1 MEQAQKEDEKALT
14 PALSPP
20 DRARE
25 GVAGGAK
32 QSFWRRTPVV
42 LVGTLVLFGPLFSG
56 VRYLAEAFTHESTDD
71 AFLDCSIISIA
82 PKVPGQVKRVHVESN
97 QAVKAGDLLV
107 EIDPRDLQVALDQK
121 RAAGESARA
130 SVVLSK
136 AGVELSRTQVASAEA
151 TAKQSAAEADAAQ
164 ATAGKAKADLK
175 RAEELIQNHTI
186 SPQEFDSAKAAATA
200 AAASHNAAREK
211 AASNTAKVAEA
222 QAQVEAAQKAFERGE
237 AQARQA
243 EWDVQAAELNLSYA
257 RVTAPAG
264 GYVTKK
270 AVENGDY
277 LQVGQ
282 KLMALVPSDLYVTA
296 NYKEIQV
303 EHIRPGQPVSITV
316 DSVEGKVFAGHV
328 DSIMAGS
335 GARFSLLPPENA
347 VGNYVKVVQR
357 IPVKILFDEPVEAGH
372 VLGPGMSV
380 VPSVKVKGYEVSEA
394 IVVAVAAVVA
404 LVFGALWWR
413 AAGKR
418 DA

>member
-1 MEQAQKEDEKALT
+1 MESAA
-14 PALSPP
+14 A
-20 DRARE
+20 E
-25 GVAGGAK
+25 GK
-32 QSFWRRTPVV
+32 RSFWRLRPVIV
-42 LVGTLVLFGPLFSG
+42 VGVLVLFGLLFCG
-56 VRYLAEAFTHESTDD
+56 LRYLAEGLTHEWTDD
-71 AFLDCSIISIA
+71 AFLDANIVSIA
-82 PKVPGQVKRVHVESN
+82 PKVPGQVKKVHVQSN
-97 QAVKAGDLLV
+97 QSVKAGDLLV
-107 EIDPRDLQVALDQK
+107 EIDPRDLAVQLEQK
-121 RAAGESARA
+121 RAASNAARA
-130 SVVLSK
+130 NLDLLK
-136 AGVELSRTQVASAEA
+136 ANFELRRTQIGTAEATTKQSTAEIAAAEA
-151 TAKQSAAEADAAQ
+151 TAEK
-164 ATAGKAKADLK
+164 TRADLK
-175 RAEELIQNHTI
+175 RADALIQNHTI
-186 SPQEFDSAKAAATA
+186 SPQEFDSTKASATA
-200 AAASHNAAREK
+200 AEANLKAGRERTVSDESKVTEAK
-211 AASNTAKVAEA
+211 AQLESTR
-222 QAQVEAAQKAFERGE
+222 KALEWGE
-237 AQARQA
+237 AQVHQA
-243 EWDVQAAELNLSYA
+243 ESDMQAAELNLSYA
-257 RVTAPAG
+257 TVTAPAG

-380 VPSVKVKGYEVSEA
+380 VPSVKVKDYEVSEA

-413 AAGKR
+413 AAACKK
-418 DA
+418 AVA

>member
-1 MEQAQKEDEKALT
+1 MEQAQKENGE
-14 PALSPP
+14 ALSP
-20 DRARE
+20 ARSPSDGARVGAGAE
-25 GVAGGAK
+25 GKA
-32 QSFWRRTPVV
+32 SFWRRRPVV
-42 LVGTLVLFGPLFSG
+42 VVGTLVLFGLLFLG
-56 VRYLAEAFTHESTDD
+56 LRYLAEAFTHESTDD
-71 AFLDCSIISIA
+71 AFLDANIISIA
-82 PKVPGQVKRVHVESN
+82 PTVPGQVKKVPVKSN
-97 QAVKAGDLLV
+97 QMVKAGDVLV
-107 EIDPRDLQVALDQK
+107 EIDPRDLAVQLDQK
-121 RAAGESARA
+121 RAAVESARA
-130 SVVLSK
+130 NVALFK
-136 AGVELSRTQVASAEA
+136 AVAELSRTQVASAEA
-151 TAKQSAAEADAAQ
+151 TAKQSAAEADASQ
-164 ATAGKAKADLK
+164 ATAEKAKADLK

-186 SPQEFDSAKAAATA
+186 SAQEFDSAKAVATA
-200 AAASHNAAREK
+200 TEASYHAAREK
-211 AASNTAKVAEA
+211 AASNRAKVAEA

-243 EWDVQAAELNLSYA
+243 EWDTQAAELNLSYA
-257 RVTAPAG
+257 RVTAPAD

-277 LQVGQ
+277 IQLGQ

-316 DSVEGKVFAGHV
+316 DSVEGKVFKGHV

-357 IPVKILFDEPVEAGH
+357 IPVKILFDEPLEAGH

-394 IVVAVAAVVA
+394 VVVAVAAVAA
-404 LVFGALWWR
+404 LVVGVLWWR

>member
-1 MEQAQKEDEKALT
+1 MESAA
-14 PALSPP
+14 A
-20 DRARE
+20 E
-25 GVAGGAK
+25 GK
-32 QSFWRRTPVV
+32 RSFWRLRPVIV
-42 LVGTLVLFGPLFSG
+42 VGVLVLFGLLFCG
-56 VRYLAEAFTHESTDD
+56 LRYLAEGLTHEWTDD
-71 AFLDCSIISIA
+71 AFLDANIVSIA
-82 PKVPGQVKRVHVESN
+82 PKVPGQVKKVHVQSN
-97 QAVKAGDLLV
+97 QSVKAGDLLV
-107 EIDPRDLQVALDQK
+107 EIDPRDLAVQLEQK
-121 RAAGESARA
+121 RAASNAARA
-130 SVVLSK
+130 NLDLLK
-136 AGVELSRTQVASAEA
+136 ANFELRRTQIGTAEATTKQSTAEIAAAEA
-151 TAKQSAAEADAAQ
+151 TAEK
-164 ATAGKAKADLK
+164 TRADLK
-175 RAEELIQNHTI
+175 RADALIQNHTI
-186 SPQEFDSAKAAATA
+186 SPQEFDSTKASATA
-200 AAASHNAAREK
+200 AEANLKAGRERTVSDESKVTEAK
-211 AASNTAKVAEA
+211 AQLESTR
-222 QAQVEAAQKAFERGE
+222 KALEWGE
-237 AQARQA
+237 AQVHQA
-243 EWDVQAAELNLSYA
+243 ESDMQAAELNLSYA
-257 RVTAPAG
+257 TVTAPAG

-413 AAGKR
+413 AAACKK
-418 DA
+418 AVA